1 MNKIFMGK
9 CTCGK
14 IYVITGKYIYQGD
27 IFV

>member
-14 IYVITGKYIYQGD
+14 NVITGKYIYQGD